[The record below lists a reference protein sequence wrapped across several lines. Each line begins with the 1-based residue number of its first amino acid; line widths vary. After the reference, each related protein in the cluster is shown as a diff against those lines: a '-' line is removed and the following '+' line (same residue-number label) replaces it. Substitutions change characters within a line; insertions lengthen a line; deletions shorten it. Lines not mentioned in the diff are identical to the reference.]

1 MAKVKVTVYARA
13 GFSGECE
20 VISKE
25 DFSVLID
32 QVAEVLRN
40 DEIELESW
48 LEDTFSH
55 LELWNMSA
63 EDKAVAKEK
72 FNALCRDW
80 ALDDIMEEWEEHI
93 LETEV
98 ECQCSKE

>member
-13 GFSGECE
+13 LMNGECE
-20 VISKE
+20 VVSKE
-25 DFSVLID
+25 DFEIYVE

-72 FNALCRDW
+72 FNALCKDW

-93 LETEV
+93 IETEV

>member
-13 GFSGECE
+13 LMNGECE
-20 VISKE
+20 VVSKE
-25 DFSVLID
+25 DFEIYVE

-93 LETEV
+93 IETEV